1 MRTSDTTVLRARLTG
16 PAVSGAVLS
25 AVRVVVGFLFLCH
38 GLQGFGLFGGV
49 DTMGT
54 AVPVGSWPGWYAGVI
69 EVVGGALVLLGLL
82 TRPAALV
89 CSGAMAYAYFTVHQP
104 MAALPLQN
112 MGEQAVLFCWVFLL
126 IAALGP
132 GPFALS
138 ALRRR

>member
-1 MRTSDTTVLRARLTG
+1 MGTTDTTALRARLTG

-54 AVPVGSWPGWYAGVI
+54 AVPVGSWPGWYASVI
-69 EVVGGALVLLGLL
+69 GVVGGVLVLVGLF

-104 MAALPLQN
+104 LAALPLQN